1 MARAEDTMDL
11 FRSLRKGQAEAAS
24 AEIKPGNV
32 LLPVNGNVVDDQV
45 VRLACTLVR
54 RQQGTLTLMHIIE
67 VPRSFPLDADVN
79 IESSRHILDVAAD
92 VAEQLGVQAR
102 TEIIQ
107 ARDAGATIVE
117 EARNMGAGL
126 ILLGLPRLQR
136 MGSPSMGRTV
146 PYVLLH
152 GHCRVIVVRPA

>member
-1 MARAEDTMDL
+1 MDIL
-11 FRSLRKGQAEAAS
+11 RSLRKAPADSTAAEV
-24 AEIKPGNV
+24 KPGNILV
-32 LLPVNGNVVDDQV
+32 PVNGNIVDDQV

-67 VPRSFPLDADVN
+67 VPRSFPLDAEMN
-79 IESSRHILDVAAD
+79 IESSRRILDVAAET
-92 VAEQLGVQAR
+92 AEQLGVQAR

-107 ARDAGATIVE
+107 AREAGATIVE

-136 MGSPSMGRTV
+136 MGSPSLGRTI

>member
-1 MARAEDTMDL
+1 MDIL
-11 FRSLRKGQAEAAS
+11 RSLRKAPADSTAAEV
-24 AEIKPGNV
+24 KPGNILV
-32 LLPVNGNVVDDQV
+32 PVNGNNVDDQV

-67 VPRSFPLDADVN
+67 VPRSFPLDAEMN
-79 IESSRHILDVAAD
+79 IESSRRILDVAAGT
-92 VAEQLGVQAR
+92 AEQLGVQAR

-107 ARDAGATIVE
+107 AREAGATIVE

-136 MGSPSMGRTV
+136 MGSPSLGRTI
-146 PYVLLH
+146 PHVLLH

>member
-1 MARAEDTMDL
+1 MDL

>member
-1 MARAEDTMDL
+1 MDL
-11 FRSLRKGQAEAAS
+11 LRSLRKGPTDTTS
-24 AEIKPGNV
+24 AEVKPGNV
-32 LLPVNGNVVDDQV
+32 LVPVNGNAVDDQV

-67 VPRSFPLDADVN
+67 VPRSFPLDADMN
-79 IESSRHILDVAAD
+79 IESSRRILDVTAE
-92 VAEQLGVQAR
+92 VAEKLGVQAR
-102 TEIIQ
+102 TEVIQ
-107 ARDAGATIVE
+107 AREAGATIVE

-136 MGSPSMGRTV
+136 LGSPSMGRTV

-152 GHCRVIVVRPA
+152 AHCRVIVVRPA